1 MTTERLTESQ
11 HLEQRITQAL
21 VTIRREWDA
30 MMPTGPAAVRPSMG
44 GSGGAAG
51 IVGDSSAPWLDDLGR
66 PHWRT
71 DHARGGADVDPTT
84 RLLSLRREV
93 AEILNSWSR
102 VVMEDRPVTEPPIR
116 CDGLVREPI
125 TLRWPQRGPVPIER
139 TAVVCHCGRRTPLI
153 DGHLHWL
160 DGGNVPDL
168 CAFLE
173 RHAAWMAEHEAA
185 HDCAEEVADLARQ
198 VEGVASPK
206 VKQWVGLGSCPL
218 KIEQEVDGR
227 LVMVVCGGQVRAW
240 PKPGDRDGEV
250 DARCDRCG
258 EEAVTRWWEARMF
271 DDSEL
276 SRLLTYDGVA
286 LAAHRVLG
294 RPVQRAT
301 VKMWASRGI
310 ITPLTMRDEKGRTLF
325 AREATVRAIH
335 EWALPGDTIAQ
346 DT

>member
-1 MTTERLTESQ
+1 MTQTQ
-11 HLEQRITQAL
+11 HLEQRITEAL
-21 VTIRREWDA
+21 VTIRREWPA
-30 MMPTGPAAVRPSMG
+30 MMPVGPAAVRLSMG
-44 GSGGAAG
+44 GTGGAAG
-51 IVGDSSAPWLDDLGR
+51 VVGDNSTPWQDDLGR

-71 DHARGGADVDPTT
+71 DHAKGGGDVDPTT

-93 AEILNSWSR
+93 AEVLNSWSR
-102 VVMEDRPVTEPPIR
+102 VVVEDRPVTEPPIR

-125 TLRWPQRGPVPIER
+125 TLRWPQRGPVPIDR
-139 TAVVCHCGRRTPLI
+139 TEVVCHCGRRTPLI

-206 VKQWVGLGSCPL
+206 VKEWVGLGSCPL
-218 KIEQEVDGR
+218 RIEAQTDDG
-227 LVMVVCGGQVRAW
+227 LTMVECGAQVRAW
-240 PKPGDRDGEV
+240 PKPGDRDGQV
-250 DARCDRCG
+250 MARCQGCG
-258 EEAVTRWWEARMF
+258 EEAVSAWWEARMF
-271 DDSEL
+271 DDAEL
-276 SRLLTYDGVA
+276 ARLLTYDGVA

-301 VKMWASRGI
+301 VKMWKSRGI
-310 ITPLTMRDEKGRTLF
+310 ITPLNMRDEKGRALF

-335 EWALPGDTIAQ
+335 RWAGLDDTRHQEA
-346 DT
+346 

>member
-1 MTTERLTESQ
+1 MSEHLTESQ

-30 MMPTGPAAVRPSMG
+30 MMPKGPAAVRPSMG
-44 GSGGAAG
+44 GSGTAAG

-71 DHARGGADVDPTT
+71 DHARGGDDVDPTT

-93 AEILNSWSR
+93 VEVLNGWCR
-102 VVMEDRPVTEPPIR
+102 VVIEDRPVTKALPS
-116 CDGLVREPI
+116 DGMDAIAL
-125 TLRWPQRGPVPIER
+125 
-139 TAVVCHCGRRTPLI
+139 AV
-153 DGHLHWL
+153 
-160 DGGNVPDL
+160 
-168 CAFLE
+168 FLE
-173 RHAAWMAEHEAA
+173 RHALWMAEHDAA
-185 HDCAEEVADLARQ
+185 HDCADEVEQLATQ
-198 VEGVASPK
+198 VESVSSPK

-271 DDSEL
+271 DDFEL

-294 RPVQRAT
+294 RPVERAT
-301 VKMWASRGI
+301 VKMWKKRGI
-310 ITPLTMRDEKGRTLF
+310 IKPLTMRDEKGRTLF

>member
-1 MTTERLTESQ
+1 MTTETQ
-11 HLEQRITQAL
+11 HIEDRITQAL
-21 VTIRREWDA
+21 VTIRREWPA
-30 MMPTGPAAVRPSMG
+30 MMPKGPTAARPSMG
-44 GSGGAAG
+44 GSGTAAG
-51 IVGDSSAPWLDDLGR
+51 IVGDSSTPWLDDLGR

-71 DHARGGADVDPTT
+71 DHARGGGDVDPTT

-93 AEILNSWSR
+93 VEVLNGWCR
-102 VVMEDRPVTEPPIR
+102 VVIEDRPVTKALPS
-116 CDGLVREPI
+116 DGMDALALAI
-125 TLRWPQRGPVPIER
+125 
-139 TAVVCHCGRRTPLI
+139 
-153 DGHLHWL
+153 
-160 DGGNVPDL
+160 
-168 CAFLE
+168 FLE

-185 HDCAEEVADLARQ
+185 LDCADEVEHLARQ

-240 PKPGDRDGEV
+240 PKQGDRDGEV
-250 DARCDRCG
+250 DARCDNCG

-301 VKMWASRGI
+301 VKMWKKRGI
-310 ITPLTMRDEKGRTLF
+310 IKPLTMRDEKGRTLF

-335 EWALPGDTIAQ
+335 EWALPGDTLAQ

>member
-1 MTTERLTESQ
+1 MSEEHLTESQ
-11 HLEQRITQAL
+11 QLEQRITQAL
-21 VTIRREWDA
+21 VTIRREWEA
-30 MMPTGPAAVRPSMG
+30 MMPKGPSAVRPSMG

-93 AEILNSWSR
+93 VEVLNGWCR
-102 VVMEDRPVTEPPIR
+102 VVIEDRPITKALPS
-116 CDGLVREPI
+116 DGMDAIAL
-125 TLRWPQRGPVPIER
+125 
-139 TAVVCHCGRRTPLI
+139 AV
-153 DGHLHWL
+153 
-160 DGGNVPDL
+160 
-168 CAFLE
+168 FLK
-173 RHAAWMAEHEAA
+173 RHASWMADHDAGR
-185 HDCAEEVADLARQ
+185 DCADEVEQLATQ
-198 VEGVASPK
+198 VESVSSPK

-227 LVMVVCGGQVRAW
+227 PVMVVCGGQVRAW

-250 DARCDRCG
+250 DARCDNCG

-335 EWALPGDTIAQ
+335 EWALPGDTLGQ
-346 DT
+346 ES